1 MNAGVNP
8 PLVGELAQKYSP
20 KKQEIQSFLADSG
33 ELVKVT
39 PDLLFHSRL
48 IRQTKEALRRYLQA
62 NGFMNF
68 ALFCDLVDYSTKALG
83 ATVGMLRC

>member
-1 MNAGVNP
+1 LNAGFNP
-8 PLVGELAQKYSP
+8 PLVGKLAQKYSP
-20 KKQEIQSFLADSG
+20 KKQEIPSFFAESG
-33 ELVKVT
+33 ELVKLT
-39 PDLLFHSRL
+39 PNLLFHTRL

-83 ATVGMLRC
+83 ATVGIL